1 MEMAAAKTR
10 PLPEGVTSVDEFI
23 RPTHEPTL
31 HGTLSVRQPVHELG
45 QVQGVR
51 ATAQNRRGESAEG
64 VPSVRLRAGLAGDAA
79 LVRLAPGGRIR
90 APRGERRVRQTGEMR
105 DGERGV
111 TPPRVRLAA
120 FVHAIATV
128 ASSWHA

>member
-1 MEMAAAKTR
+1 MGMAASGNA

-64 VPSVRLRAGLAGDAA
+64 VPSVRLRAGLAGAPPSCVWHLVTNPGTPAA
-79 LVRLAPGGRIR
+79 SAGSVRP
-90 APRGERRVRQTGEMR
+90 VRC
-105 DGERGV
+105 
-111 TPPRVRLAA
+111 
-120 FVHAIATV
+120 AT
-128 ASSWHA
+128 ASAV